1 MVKTPLN
8 ELRSENLQHRR
19 SVIMLYENQR
29 WWFMQGYTGS
39 LFKLERSPWSD
50 LTGEMTM
57 EKKDAKLLG
66 KDWQWEGEW
75 KVQGR
80 EILRQESS

>member
-1 MVKTPLN
+1 
-8 ELRSENLQHRR
+8 
-19 SVIMLYENQR
+19 
-29 WWFMQGYTGS
+29 MQGYTGS

-66 KDWQWEGEW
+66 KDWKWEGEW

-80 EILRQESS
+80 DVLRQESS

>member
-1 MVKTPLN
+1 
-8 ELRSENLQHRR
+8 
-19 SVIMLYENQR
+19 
-29 WWFMQGYTGS
+29 MQGYTGS